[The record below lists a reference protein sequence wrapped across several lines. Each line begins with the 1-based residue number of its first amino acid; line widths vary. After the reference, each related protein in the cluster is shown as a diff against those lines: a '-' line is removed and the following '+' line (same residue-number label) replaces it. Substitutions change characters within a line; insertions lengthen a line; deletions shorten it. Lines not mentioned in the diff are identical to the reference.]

1 MMSLWDFCLKKVLL
15 LTLKTKK
22 RCVWSHYIECTLR
35 DFTAYSFTVQNTPL
49 HAAASKGHQIIVVL
63 LVEHGA
69 DVHSNSQYKR
79 VSWDHYSLCI
89 TTTIVWGCVV
99 WKPDCTRSNLRESKF
114 KIFLGGG
121 GMPPDTPSIATHAE
135 AWTCFCMLLSSC
147 YHPVSPPSPTQYP
160 VKGHVKGHKFKLIID
175 S

>member
-22 RCVWSHYIECTLR
+22 RCVWSHYIGCTLW
-35 DFTAYSFTVQNTPL
+35 DITAYSFTVQNTPL

-79 VSWDHYSLCI
+79 VSWDHALLTLYHNHNCLRLCCLESLSLI
-89 TTTIVWGCVV
+89 APEAIWE
-99 WKPDCTRSNLRESKF
+99 DLNSKF
-114 KIFLGGG
+114 SWGGAC
-121 GMPPDTPSIATHAE
+121 PHTPLVATHAE
-135 AWTCFCMLLSSC
+135 ACMNMLLHATVILLPSC
-147 YHPVSPPSPTQYP
+147 FPPLPNS
-160 VKGHVKGHKFKLIID
+160 K
-175 S
+175 SC